1 MAKAPNFAVPRES
14 GRFRWWRS
22 LKALCTAGKFDPNV
36 RLSYPFHDRT
46 VRKSAFRGRS
56 VSSSLLLHCSAIF
69 LLVYLHQAYPDNAS
83 NFEEVSPTE
92 EVIYYPLPE
101 QRLPKVLPHI
111 VPLGPGGSLMRGV
124 ITDRPSAP
132 GNTAGQDVLTI
143 ISKPAHPDNNHQTI
157 IQPSTPPDLRITNDI
172 KLPNVILGKSI
183 AAPKAPLQFNAN
195 DAKPASA
202 NKQATADQAPAP
214 APANPQA
221 PAVAFLTPSTF
232 KPVMPVGA
240 SKGTGERRGSNGS
253 EGVEAPDVSAATT
266 STAFVAP
273 ANHFTPTMPVGAS
286 QGTAQRR
293 SSSSGTGP
301 VEAPNVNA
309 AATPTPFVT
318 TSNSFAPHMPVGAS
332 QGTAQ
337 PRSRTGGN
345 STGNVEAPDVSAEA
359 TSTGFATASNN
370 FTPHMPVG
378 ASQGTAQP
386 RSRTG
391 GNGAGNVEAPN
402 VNAETTSTGFITAS
416 NNFTPAMPVGAS
428 RGAAQPRSRTGGSGT
443 GNVEAPNVNAEAT
456 SGDSLKLAVLS
467 ADPGAPTSV
476 IKLPPGNRMGEFAVS
491 EGAGAG
497 SPGGSA
503 GGVVSGGSGAG
514 KIDKGGNGSTGIGP
528 ETHGGGGAT
537 LSEAPVAIHG
547 TRASDV
553 ASGMLGVA
561 LARGIVYPVPM
572 AFNLRKNSIIVSAGP
587 IGGGALDAY
596 GALQCGKVYSIFLP
610 MPGKNWT
617 MQYCPQNAPAGK
629 TAADP
634 PTVAH
639 FGEGIVPPQANT
651 KFDFRRL
658 PVSQDKVRK
667 MIILKGILR
676 SDGIVD
682 QLEVYQGVLP
692 EMDDDARLAF
702 SQWKFQPALR
712 EGKPISVQILVGI
725 PAQLPSAQPAR

>member
-1 MAKAPNFAVPRES
+1 MPRES
-14 GRFRWWRS
+14 GHFRWWTS

-36 RLSYPFHDRT
+36 RLGYPFHDRT

-69 LLVYLHQAYPDNAS
+69 LIVYLHQAYPDNAS
-83 NFEEVSPTE
+83 NSEEVSPTE

-111 VPLGPGGSLMRGV
+111 VPPGPGGSPMRGV

-172 KLPNVILGKSI
+172 KLPNVILGKPM
-183 AAPKAPLQFNAN
+183 AAPKAPLLFNAN
-195 DAKPASA
+195 DAKPTPA

-214 APANPQA
+214 APASPQA
-221 PAVAFLTPSTF
+221 PAAAFLTPSTF
-232 KPVMPVGA
+232 KPAMPVGA
-240 SKGTGERRGSNGS
+240 SKGTVERRSSKNES
-253 EGVEAPDVSAATT
+253 MEAPNVGAATT
-266 STAFVAP
+266 STAFVTP
-273 ANHFTPTMPVGAS
+273 ANNFTPTMPVGASRGTAQRRSSTSGTEPGDAPNVNVTATPTPFATASNNFTPRMPVGAS
-286 QGTAQRR
+286 QGTAQPRR
-293 SSSSGTGP
+293 NSGSGAGN
-301 VEAPNVNA
+301 VEAPNVSA
-309 AATPTPFVT
+309 ET
-318 TSNSFAPHMPVGAS
+318 TSTGFVAASNNFTPRMPVGAS

-345 STGNVEAPDVSAEA
+345 VAGNVEAPNVSAEA
-359 TSTGFATASNN
+359 TSTGF
-370 FTPHMPVG
+370 V
-378 ASQGTAQP
+378 
-386 RSRTG
+386 
-391 GNGAGNVEAPN
+391 AP
-402 VNAETTSTGFITAS
+402 S
-416 NNFTPAMPVGAS
+416 NNFTPAMPGGA
-428 RGAAQPRSRTGGSGT
+428 GTGTAQPRRAGGSGT

-456 SGDSLKLAVLS
+456 SGDSLKLAALS
-467 ADPGAPTSV
+467 ADPGAPASV

-537 LSEAPVAIHG
+537 LSEAPVAIYG

-682 QLEVYQGVLP
+682 QLEVYRGVLP

-712 EGKPISVQILVGI
+712 EGKPIPVQILVGI
-725 PAQLPSAQPAR
+725 PAQLPSAQPAQ